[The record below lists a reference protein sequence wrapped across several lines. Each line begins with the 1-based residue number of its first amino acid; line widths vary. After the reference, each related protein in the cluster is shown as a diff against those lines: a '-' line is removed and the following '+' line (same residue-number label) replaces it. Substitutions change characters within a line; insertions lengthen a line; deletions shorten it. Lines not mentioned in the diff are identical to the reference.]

1 MKEAWNAPIVPP
13 SPPPSRRY
21 SHPHI
26 VDNHLSSMHVI
37 CVDADT
43 DAGTD
48 DGDDDDDDGEDDDD
62 DDDDD
67 DGDDDVEEKDEIN
80 IKIKN

>member
-1 MKEAWNAPIVPP
+1 MECPNS
-13 SPPPSRRY
+13 SPFSASFTAY

-48 DGDDDDDDGEDDDD
+48 DGDDDDDDG
-62 DDDDD
+62 
-67 DGDDDVEEKDEIN
+67 DDDVEEKDKIN

>member
-13 SPPPSRRY
+13 SPPPSRWY

-37 CVDADT
+37 CVDADA
-43 DAGTD
+43 DAGA
-48 DGDDDDDDGEDDDD
+48 DDGERKMMMWMLR
-62 DDDDD
+62 
-67 DGDDDVEEKDEIN
+67 GRNMMKLRRMMM
-80 IKIKN
+80 